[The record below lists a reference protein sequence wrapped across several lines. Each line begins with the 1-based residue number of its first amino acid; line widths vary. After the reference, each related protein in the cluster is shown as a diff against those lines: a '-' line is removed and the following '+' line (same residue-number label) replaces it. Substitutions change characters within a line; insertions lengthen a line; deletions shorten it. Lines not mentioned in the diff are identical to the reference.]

1 MAFTVEDL
9 RDLAELLRAH
19 PEWREPLWALLA
31 AEEVRRMP
39 ERMERGFR
47 RAARLILA
55 LYRAQRRQARE
66 TDARL
71 AEMAEAIHRLG
82 ETVRHLAETVHGLAE
97 AQRRTEENLQRLSE
111 AFVTH
116 HQEFLA
122 YQAQTEARLA
132 ELNATVG
139 NLAEVVQDLSGTI
152 HSLAEAQRRT
162 EENLQRLTEAFAAH
176 RQEFLEH
183 GAETDRR
190 FAEMAEAIRNL
201 SEAFTAH
208 RQEFLEHR
216 AETERRFAELAEA
229 QRRTEESLAAHR
241 AETDRRFAEL
251 AQAQHRTEEN
261 LQRLTEAFVA
271 HRQEFLEHRAE
282 TDRRFAEL
290 AEAQRRT
297 EESLAAHRA
306 ETDRRFA
313 ELAQAQR
320 RTEETLQHVLLRQ
333 EQFQRT
339 LDRFGQIVGVTVEGQ
354 MVEAVQR
361 YLAERGYVLL
371 EPIATLAIDRIGEL
385 DGIAR
390 VRGPDGEEAWFII
403 SVKARL
409 GPRAVHDFA
418 DLLRNAAVQEA
429 LRAYGVRGP
438 VLPLIF
444 GVVLDRRALELAREA
459 RIGLLLQAQGEL
471 VAPQPWALEA
481 TGNSEDP

>member
-55 LYRAQRRQARE
+55 LYRAQRRQAQE

-251 AQAQHRTEEN
+251 AE
-261 LQRLTEAFVA
+261 
-271 HRQEFLEHRAE
+271 
-282 TDRRFAEL
+282 
-290 AEAQRRT
+290 
-297 EESLAAHRA
+297 
-306 ETDRRFA
+306 
-313 ELAQAQR
+313 AQR

>member
-1 MAFTVEDL
+1 MALTAEDL
-9 RDLAELLRAH
+9 RDLVVLLETH
-19 PEWREPLWALLA
+19 PEWRKVLWALLA
-31 AEEVRRMP
+31 SEEVLRMP
-39 ERMERGFR
+39 
-47 RAARLILA
+47 
-55 LYRAQRRQARE
+55 
-66 TDARL
+66 
-71 AEMAEAIHRLG
+71 AE
-82 ETVRHLAETVHGLAE
+82 
-97 AQRRTEENLQRLSE
+97 
-111 AFVTH
+111 
-116 HQEFLA
+116 
-122 YQAQTEARLA
+122 LA
-132 ELNATVG
+132 EL
-139 NLAEVVQDLSGTI
+139 
-152 HSLAEAQRRT
+152 
-162 EENLQRLTEAFAAH
+162 
-176 RQEFLEH
+176 
-183 GAETDRR
+183 
-190 FAEMAEAIRNL
+190 
-201 SEAFTAH
+201 
-208 RQEFLEHR
+208 R
-216 AETERRFAELAEA
+216 AETERRFTELAEA
-229 QRRTEESLAAHR
+229 VRRLS
-241 AETDRRFAEL
+241 EL
-251 AQAQHRTEEN
+251 
-261 LQRLTEAFVA
+261 FVA
-271 HRQEFLEHRAE
+271 HRQEFLAQQAHTDARLAELTETVRRLSELFNTHRQEFLAYREE

-313 ELAQAQR
+313 ELAEALRNLSETFTAHRQEFLEYRAEVDRRFAELAEAQRRHYEEFAAHRQEFVAHRQEFLEYRAETERRFAELAEAQR
-320 RTEETLQHVLLRQ
+320 RTEETLRQVLLRQ

-339 LDRFGQIVGVTVEGQ
+339 LDRFGQTVGVTVEGQ

-390 VRGPDGEEAWFII
+390 VRGPDGEEAWLLI

-471 VAPQPWALEA
+471 VAPQPWTLEA
-481 TGNSEDP
+481 SGGSEDP

>member
-251 AQAQHRTEEN
+251 AQAQ
-261 LQRLTEAFVA
+261 
-271 HRQEFLEHRAE
+271 
-282 TDRRFAEL
+282 
-290 AEAQRRT
+290 
-297 EESLAAHRA
+297 
-306 ETDRRFA
+306 
-313 ELAQAQR
+313 R